1 MFVWCRV
8 TVEKSEQKD
17 RSKPS
22 GKMTVTGRI
31 FTTAVVS
38 FNIPKSGLFADIMHQ
53 SIETPPP
60 LRPPGHSGEF
70 NIYAVL
76 KDGLFPRP
84 RGQEAC

>member
-1 MFVWCRV
+1 
-8 TVEKSEQKD
+8 
-17 RSKPS
+17 
-22 GKMTVTGRI
+22 MTVTGRI

-53 SIETPPP
+53 SIETPP
-60 LRPPGHSGEF
+60 RPPGHSEEF

>member
-1 MFVWCRV
+1 MYTRMCLFGAGSRLK
-8 TVEKSEQKD
+8 KSEQKD

-22 GKMTVTGRI
+22 GKITVTGRI

-60 LRPPGHSGEF
+60 GT
-70 NIYAVL
+70 
-76 KDGLFPRP
+76 
-84 RGQEAC
+84 